1 MMRTAIGK
9 YSIVGKI
16 GQGAM
21 GEVYKA
27 RDTVLNRMVA
37 VKTIAPAAAL
47 RWDESLTERFRREA
61 QAAAGLNHPNII
73 TVHDFGEEDGTFY
86 MAMELLE
93 GSDLSE
99 VVRRRSL
106 PLLAD
111 RLGVIEQICDGVAF
125 AHAHRVVHRDLKP
138 ANIHLLPNGRV
149 KIMDF
154 GLARSGEMDATRS
167 GGVLGTPYYMAPEQ
181 VRGERTDARS
191 DVFSLGALF
200 YELLSGRRA
209 FPAETIHAVLFQVM
223 EREPEP
229 LEKLDPAIPSSL
241 AAVVRKALE
250 KAVDLRY
257 QDAGEMREALRGV
270 RMDNAP
276 AGMIGSLAPAPA
288 VSMRE
293 STGEAERSAS
303 AAGSP
308 PTQSTPTLALTR
320 PFRVT
325 FEREEGGDRAVE
337 VSNPGLSLLDM
348 AQRDGIP
355 LFHEC
360 GGRARCSTC
369 RVRIVSGAAN
379 VHPRTPVEARLASRL
394 GWGDEIRLGCQTRVS
409 GDVAVQRLILDSD
422 DFSLLWFESR
432 QPGAA
437 QETAVAVL
445 SCSLQG
451 FGDFVRKAPPYDVI
465 HLLNRFFL
473 QVGEPVLTNGGTIEK
488 YLGEGLVAL
497 FGLAGGTAREKCL
510 GAVRAALRMRAR
522 MAELDRYARKHF
534 GIDLR
539 LGVGL
544 HFGRAIVGPVGHP
557 SRMQVT
563 ALGDVTTVAGR
574 MVAAGRDGGAQILAT
589 EEVINVIEEDV
600 QLGRIFQNE
609 AQDSEDR
616 GGWEIIDLR
625 KPDAVFLTQTTF
637 EEVARR
643 KAEAGALFYELLFE
657 IDPGCRALFSATDM
671 RAQAE
676 MLMTMLAAAVQGLDR
691 MEDLRGTLQ
700 DLGRRHA
707 GYGVQLRHYDAV
719 EQALLETIRR
729 MIGDAFTLDVRL
741 AWSRI
746 YNDLARIMLE
756 AAEAPA
762 A

>member
-1 MMRTAIGK
+1 MMRTALGK
-9 YSIVGKI
+9 YSIAGKI

-99 VVRRRSL
+99 VVRRRAL
-106 PLLAD
+106 PRLED

-167 GGVLGTPYYMAPEQ
+167 GGILGTPYYMAPEQ

-209 FPAETIHAVLFQVM
+209 FPAETIHAVLFQVL

-229 LEKLDPAIPSSL
+229 LEKLDPAISPAL
-241 AAVVRKALE
+241 AAVVRRALDKAP
-250 KAVDLRY
+250 DQRY
-257 QDAGEMREALRGV
+257 QDAGEMREALRGLP
-270 RMDNAP
+270 ME
-276 AGMIGSLAPAPA
+276 SAPAPSLSLGA
-288 VSMRE
+288 LESM
-293 STGEAERSAS
+293 GA

-308 PTQSTPTLALTR
+308 PTQSTPTLALSR

-325 FEREEGGDRAVE
+325 FEREEGGDRVVE
-337 VSNPGLSLLDM
+337 VSNPGFSLLDM
-348 AQRDGIP
+348 AQREGIP

-379 VHPRTPVEARLASRL
+379 VQPRTPVEARLASRL

-473 QVGEPVLTNGGTIEK
+473 QVGEPVLANGGTIEK

-497 FGLAGGTAREKCL
+497 FGLAGGDAREKCL

-522 MAELDRYARKHF
+522 MAELESYARKHF
-534 GIDLR
+534 GIGLR
-539 LGVGL
+539 LGIGL
-544 HFGRAIVGPVGHP
+544 HFGRAVVGPVGHP
-557 SRMQVT
+557 SRMQIT
-563 ALGDVTTVAGR
+563 ALGDVTTIAGR
-574 MVAAGRDGGAQILAT
+574 MVAAGRDSGAQILAT
-589 EEVINVIEEDV
+589 EAVINVIEEDV
-600 QLGRIFQNE
+600 QLGRIVQNE
-609 AQDSEDR
+609 AQDEDQ

-707 GYGVQLRHYDAV
+707 GYGVQLKHYDAV

-756 AAEAPA
+756 AAETPA
-762 A
+762 V